1 MEGVGLLHGLY
12 EVPTAFVNLYIQT
25 PRYYAAVVGNTV
37 GHALLIVTTS
47 IQGTRQICRV
57 DSI

>member
-1 MEGVGLLHGLY
+1 M
-12 EVPTAFVNLYIQT
+12 VPTAFVNLYIQT